1 MREGQFFFLQKGM
14 DFAKGDGIN
23 KGEGD
28 GVCGMSFGVCRMGGG
43 VWRRQEAAGATGAF
57 CEKKGLQFKKNQ
69 GIVGVVLAADGCL
82 RLYINFVE
90 NPQGDFI
97 YD

>member
-1 MREGQFFFLQKGM
+1 MQKGM

-43 VWRRQEAAGATGAF
+43 VWRRQEAVGATGAF
-57 CEKKGLQFKKNQ
+57 CEKKK
-69 GIVGVVLAADGCL
+69 LA
-82 RLYINFVE
+82 I
-90 NPQGDFI
+90 
-97 YD
+97 

>member
-1 MREGQFFFLQKGM
+1 MKGNFFAKGM

-57 CEKKGLQFKKNQ
+57 VKKKACNLKNQ
-69 GIVGVVLAADGCL
+69 GIVGVVLAVDGCL

>member
-1 MREGQFFFLQKGM
+1 M

-28 GVCGMSFGVCRMGGG
+28 GVCGMSFGVCRMGDG

-57 CEKKGLQFKKNQ
+57 CEKKACNLKK
-69 GIVGVVLAADGCL
+69 IRV
-82 RLYINFVE
+82 
-90 NPQGDFI
+90 
-97 YD
+97 

>member
-1 MREGQFFFLQKGM
+1 MQKGM

-28 GVCGMSFGVCRMGGG
+28 G

-57 CEKKGLQFKKNQ
+57 CEKKGLQFKK
-69 GIVGVVLAADGCL
+69 IRV
-82 RLYINFVE
+82 
-90 NPQGDFI
+90 
-97 YD
+97 